1 MKVYIRS
8 IHGSGS
14 INELKC
20 KVDYLDLSQYTHCNI
35 YKVDISIDVPSSHA
49 LFNNITEKQVVV
61 VNGNSI
67 TIESGFYT
75 LPVLLSKLNSTGNN
89 VSLITSESSAYHIQ
103 THVNIDFAS
112 ANEIR
117 DILGYASNSV
127 SSNTISDYPANITR
141 GLSVVH
147 LCSSIVNSDAD
158 TPLAT
163 IKIEDPCV
171 DFHQTIHT
179 CVSLNCNNLSYID
192 VVFRNVSGENI
203 SLNAENITVTMF
215 IKCFEEF
222 DNLQSENDFS
232 GSMFNLT
239 TNIPCLEDGKFDH
252 KLDRPITLNRGKIV
266 NANFLING
274 KIKNLSS
281 DQEVVI
287 NNVKYVIPAGSY
299 SLQMLLAVL
308 NSKSSA
314 VFSYVQSGKDAYK
327 LTVSNCNHLE
337 FLTSELA
344 NMLGFDL
351 GIVTGDDGGNLIR
364 YQLREDNCEFRIRS
378 NGTVRGLFVVN
389 GNYTEDEFFNAL
401 LNAIKMY
408 VPDCT
413 MNKTEKYYEFKSSET
428 IEIYVVDDFGID
440 KYYWS
445 QNIKYRKSDDKTI
458 IPRAGYFYYN
468 ADVRFDLIQEYVELY
483 ESIHNKDHTIK
494 ITYSDGVS
502 KSYILPQGRFTVIDF
517 FQRMVAAMEIDTYFD
532 VTYYR
537 STVSFKSKTGVSA
550 YFTIFSQIKENLN
563 LPTTDSTAWISYVSN
578 NYHKG
583 LKRKVNGTITV
594 KHQEDNDKVYPQT
607 YNGTYS
613 IYTLMT
619 ELRAMLSEFIRNYYG
634 VTDTNAT
641 LVYATPFGITMSHGG
656 PFNKNTINLQFGGT
670 LIDNKIISFSD
681 CTTSTGRYFTK
692 GTTIKCY
699 WKENQNTHNINLGYT
714 NLEGLK
720 DGIIKTLK
728 DKEYID
734 AVNPNIHVTV
744 SGNTL
749 YIDAPNS
756 MIAVEQTVLDMEN
769 VYDPVITFKPAGARI
784 YSPDANI
791 KVTLDY
797 NTLIIGNQTF
807 TVPSKNYSYSELINT
822 LNDLMNGSY
831 VFVEQETYYE
841 LVHGGQTVDGTLFDL
856 IEFTPMSN
864 SLRFYYPDKKIY
876 DNSFMYI
883 SNYPMNITNGF
894 NLINVFTNLVET
906 NVNNDNY
913 LSSFVINNID
923 GINISNAGVKSNY
936 SNSNKSIDRYIADS
950 NVSNIKYYFTRENG
964 EPFNING
971 QIVAGLE
978 IQQD

>member
-49 LFNNITEKQVVV
+49 LFNNITEKQIVV

-67 TIESGFYT
+67 IIESGFYT

-117 DILGYASNSV
+117 DIFGYANNSV

-141 GLSVVH
+141 GLNVVH

-192 VVFRNVSGENI
+192 VVFRNVSGESI

-344 NMLGFDL
+344 NMLGFGV
-351 GIVTGDDGGNLIR
+351 GIVTGNEGGNLIR
-364 YQLREDNCEFRIRS
+364 YQLREDNCEFRLRL
-378 NGTVRGLFVVN
+378 NGAQYGLFVVN

-401 LNAIKMY
+401 LNAIKKY

-413 MNKTEKYYEFKSSET
+413 MNKTEKYYEFKSSQT
-428 IEIYVVDDFGID
+428 IEITVYDDFAID

-445 QNIKYRKSDDKTI
+445 KNIKYRKSDDKTI

-468 ADVRFDLIQEYVELY
+468 ADVKFDLVQEYFEVHTTA
-483 ESIHNKDHTIK
+483 STKDYTLK
-494 ITYSDGVS
+494 ATYSDGTVKNYGFVS
-502 KSYILPQGRFTVIDF
+502 GYKSTATAFYKNVVKYLSL
-517 FQRMVAAMEIDTYFD
+517 DTYFN
-532 VTYYR
+532 VTYHR
-537 STVSFKSKTGVSA
+537 STVSFVSKNGVSVKFTGDEMTCLAIGFPYAKETTAWTA
-550 YFTIFSQIKENLN
+550 YIPSSRFKGEFRRVTGDFTIYHKENN
-563 LPTTDSTAWISYVSN
+563 DHP
-578 NYHKG
+578 
-583 LKRKVNGTITV
+583 ITV
-594 KHQEDNDKVYPQT
+594 TYDNSKK
-607 YNGTYS
+607 S
-613 IYTLMT
+613 INNI
-619 ELRAMLSEFIRNYYG
+619 FGDIRTKFSSYIRDYYG
-634 VTDTNAT
+634 VGDTNAYLLYT
-641 LVYATPFGITMSHGG
+641 TPVGVYILEHNPF
-656 PFNKNTINLQFGGT
+656 KQETINIKFGGSIT
-670 LIDNKIISFSD
+670 SEYFQGLPTEYVNHPNFKANWKTSSFM
-681 CTTSTGRYFTK
+681 
-692 GTTIKCY
+692 
-699 WKENQNTHNINLGYT
+699 THNINLGYT
-714 NLEGLK
+714 NLEGLR
-720 DGIIKTLK
+720 DAIIKTLNE
-728 DKEYID
+728 KEYID
-734 AVNPNIHVTV
+734 VVNPNIHVTV

-769 VYDPVITFKPAGARI
+769 VYDPINTFKPAGARI

-822 LNDLMNGSY
+822 LNDLITGSY
-831 VFVEQETYYE
+831 VFVEQKTYYE

-856 IEFTPMSN
+856 VEFTPMSN

>member
-1 MKVYIRS
+1 MKVFVRS
-8 IHGSGS
+8 IHSSGIVNS
-14 INELKC
+14 ITQKI
-20 KVDYLDLSQYTHCNI
+20 DYLDLNDYIQSEI
-35 YKVDISIDVPSSHA
+35 YKVDISIDTVNS
-49 LFNNITEKQVVV
+49 LFNNVTYDQIVL
-61 VNGNSI
+61 VNSKEI
-67 TIESGFYT
+67 AISKGFYT
-75 LPVLLSKLNSTGNN
+75 LTQLLSKLNANGLSI
-89 VSLITSESSAYHIQ
+89 SLITTEADAYHTQ
-103 THVNIDFAS
+103 THVNIDFS
-112 ANEIR
+112 NSEEIR
-117 DILGYASNSV
+117 NILGFSGNSV
-127 SSNTISDYPANITR
+127 GSGIISDYPANITQNMNV
-141 GLSVVH
+141 LQFY
-147 LCSSIVNSDAD
+147 SSIVSADVD
-158 TPLAT
+158 TPIAT
-163 IKIEDPCV
+163 IKINDPTV
-171 DFHQTIHT
+171 DFHETIQTKISLSNNVLSYLDIT
-179 CVSLNCNNLSYID
+179 IRDITGNLVSLN
-192 VVFRNVSGENI
+192 V
-203 SLNAENITVTMF
+203 ANITVTVF
-215 IKCFEEF
+215 IKCYESF
-222 DNLQSENDFS
+222 DFLKDERTSDC
-232 GSMFNLT
+232 SMFNLT
-239 TNIPCLEDGKFDH
+239 TKINSLNDGSYDH
-252 KLDRPITLNRGKIV
+252 KLDRPLTLSAGKIV

-344 NMLGFDL
+344 NMLGFDS
-351 GIVTGDDGGNLIR
+351 GIVTGDDDGNLIR
-364 YQLREDNCEFRIRS
+364 YQLREDNCEFQLRL

-468 ADVRFDLIQEYVELY
+468 ADVRFDLVQEYVELY
-483 ESIHNKDHTIK
+483 ETIHNKDHQIK
-494 ITYSDGVS
+494 ITYSDGVT
-502 KSYILPQGRFTVIDF
+502 KSYNLPQGRFTVIDYF
-517 FQRMVAAMEIDTYFD
+517 KQIVQALSIDTYFD

-537 STVSFKSKTGVSA
+537 STVSFNSKNGVSA
-550 YFTIFSQIKENLN
+550 YFTVYSQVKENLN
-563 LPTTDSTAWISYVSN
+563 LPTTASTAWISYVSN

-583 LKRKVNGTITV
+583 INRKINGTITV
-594 KHQEDNDKVYPQT
+594 KHKENNDKVYTQT
-607 YNGTYS
+607 YNGTYT
-613 IYTLMT
+613 IYNLMT

-634 VTDTNAT
+634 VGDTNAT
-641 LVYATPFGITMSHGG
+641 LIYATPFGITMSHGG

-670 LIDNKIISFSD
+670 LIDNNIIKFND
-681 CTTSTGRYFTK
+681 FTTAKGTYFTK
-692 GTTIKCY
+692 GSTVKCY

-720 DGIIKTLK
+720 GGIIKTLK
-728 DKEYID
+728 EKEYID

-749 YIDAPNS
+749 FIDAPNS
-756 MIAVEQTVLDMEN
+756 IAAAYQDVLEKED

-856 IEFTPMSN
+856 VEFTPMSN

-950 NVSNIKYYFTRENG
+950 NISNIKYYFTRENG

-978 IQQD
+978 IQQS